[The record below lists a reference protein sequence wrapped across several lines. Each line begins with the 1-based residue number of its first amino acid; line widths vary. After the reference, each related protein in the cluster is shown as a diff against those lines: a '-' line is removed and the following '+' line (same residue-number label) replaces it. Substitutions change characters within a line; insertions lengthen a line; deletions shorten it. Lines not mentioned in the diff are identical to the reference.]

1 MKTVLTKTVKVFIAL
16 MIPATFMISCSDDS
30 VEPIAGKPGK
40 IKVPQQY
47 GK

>member
-1 MKTVLTKTVKVFIAL
+1 MKTVLTKTAKVFIAL
-16 MIPATFMISCSDDS
+16 MIPAAFMVSCSDDS
-30 VEPIAGKPGK
+30 IEPTAGKPGK